1 MSRARPSPRLSVTP
15 VVRDL
20 WALRLETYAE
30 KINDPSE
37 QDEEP
42 EFFSSQVTSGLDG
55 AEDIKFRG
63 RQATWPRLID
73 SIALC
78 YLGALLMRLPVGVG
92 DFYRMVMRGEVPFIR
107 IVKDIPREMRD
118 RLPQEFISI
127 LETTRLLQAE
137 HLHGAVSDL
146 LLLYHGKFNMQ
157 FPSLNWPV
165 LLYKYVK
172 RLALPLDIYPA
183 AKKLQH
189 LLGFNF
195 EFPTSI
201 SGRRRPLQLP
211 ELQLV
216 ALVVISTKLLF
227 PFDDVERY
235 PTNIEE
241 PTVQV
246 IDWSLWSQIQR
257 HFDNRETPAGQLGKG
272 KEILVTERDVFS
284 MTPSQLDEYMD
295 WYENNWLDASKVSNP
310 LAELFPTGPSA
321 GESQATAPTP
331 ELTDEEAL
339 DELVKASTSQLRA
352 RQVIAKDDLDT
363 PRPGC
368 SYTRYR
374 TESDLPDTAR
384 AFYETAAKVA
394 GVSISTLI
402 RAVSQ
407 AENQINRWLEE
418 QRRVEYFGSMGMEF
432 SQESST
438 DSDNDEESSS
448 PINSFVKTLTGKTI
462 TLDVESSD
470 TIDNVKTK
478 IQDKEGI
485 PPDQQRLIF
494 AGKQLEDG
502 RTLSDYNI
510 QKESTLHLV
519 LRLRGGIIEPSLKA
533 LASKYN
539 CEKSICRKCYARLPP
554 RATNCRKKK
563 CGHTNQL
570 RPKKK
575 LK

>member
-1 MSRARPSPRLSVTP
+1 MEYITRGVCGQEGCRERRYYLDNGLWFCRRGHQQEGRQVEEDPEDFNTQGRTSRVKKAAAEKSQKTYRGRQAYSLFLQVYQLILWKQCHALVHHRGFPSELES

-55 AEDIKFRG
+55 SDDTRFRG

-92 DFYRMVMRGEVPFIR
+92 DFYGMVMRGDVPFIR
-107 IVKDIPREMRD
+107 IVKIIPRDMRD
-118 RLPQEFISI
+118 KLPQEFISI

-146 LLLYHGKFNMQ
+146 LLLYHNKFNMQ

-172 RLALPLDIYPA
+172 RLALPLDIHPA

-189 LLGFNF
+189 LLGFDF
-195 EFPTSI
+195 EYPTSI

-216 ALVVISTKLLF
+216 ALVVITTKLLF

-235 PTNIEE
+235 PATVEE

-246 IDWSLWSQIQR
+246 IDWNLWSQIQR
-257 HFDNRETPAGQLGKG
+257 HYDNRETPAGQLGKG

-284 MTPSQLDEYMD
+284 MTPSELDDYMN
-295 WYENNWLDASKVSNP
+295 WYENSWLDPSKVSNP
-310 LAELFPTGPSA
+310 LADLFPTGPSA
-321 GESQATAPTP
+321 GESQTTALTP
-331 ELTDEEAL
+331 DVTDEEAL
-339 DELVKASTSQLRA
+339 DELIKASTSQLRS
-352 RQVIAKDDLDT
+352 RQVIADNDLET

-384 AFYETAAKVA
+384 SFYETAAKVA
-394 GVSISTLI
+394 GVSLSTLI

-407 AENQINRWLEE
+407 AENKINRWLEE
-418 QRRVEYFGSMGMEF
+418 KRRVEYFGSMGMEF
-432 SQESST
+432 TRDSSA
-438 DSDNDEESSS
+438 DPDNDEEGMS
-448 PINSFVKTLTGKTI
+448 
-462 TLDVESSD
+462 E
-470 TIDNVKTK
+470 
-478 IQDKEGI
+478 
-485 PPDQQRLIF
+485 
-494 AGKQLEDG
+494 LEDG
-502 RTLSDYNI
+502 DLS
-510 QKESTLHLV
+510 
-519 LRLRGGIIEPSLKA
+519 
-533 LASKYN
+533 
-539 CEKSICRKCYARLPP
+539 
-554 RATNCRKKK
+554 
-563 CGHTNQL
+563 
-570 RPKKK
+570 
-575 LK
+575 